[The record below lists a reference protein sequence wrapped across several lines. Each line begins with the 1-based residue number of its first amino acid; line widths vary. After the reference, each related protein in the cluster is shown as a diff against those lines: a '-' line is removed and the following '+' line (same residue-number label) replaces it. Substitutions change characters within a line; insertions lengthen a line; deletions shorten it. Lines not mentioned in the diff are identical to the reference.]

1 MLSAAGIG
9 AILAP
14 PTMGAAAFVIAE
26 FLKISY
32 LQVLLMAIV
41 PALLYY
47 LSVFLMI
54 EADSRRLGTRPAAV
68 AIAPLA
74 EVTRRGG
81 YHFISLFGIGVL
93 LVAGV
98 STFRAV
104 FWATLLA
111 IGLSFVRRDTALWP
125 RRLVA
130 ALDAG
135 GRGVLSV
142 AATTATAGIIVGV
155 VTLTGLGLKVAGL
168 IVALAGGHLVL
179 TVVYA
184 ALAVWLLGLAVP
196 VTASYIIAAVMV
208 APAMT
213 SVGVA
218 PLAAHMF
225 IFYYAVLSEVSPP
238 TALAPFAAA
247 ALTGGN
253 PFKTM
258 MLTWKYTLPAFLV
271 PFVFTLDP
279 RGMGVLLRGPAGDI
293 VRATATAALGVV
305 ALAAGFGGWMRRA
318 ATLPERVLAVAG
330 GALLFYPGRRRGCR
344 GRGDHGVRRDPP
356 CVADARHSLH
366 PRRDPILGRAEHRR
380 LGQSRPLRHV
390 ERVAAL
396 LDRVDLARGRQHVEE
411 QPQFGR
417 CAEGVSRALH
427 HEHRV
432 DDVRQ
437 VRHPDLLRLAGRV
450 QGIAEEHEAA
460 KSVPPR
466 AGRGVADVSGRGDV
480 GGHPAAER
488 LAADEEGQRGAGWIG
503 GHVTEDRPVA
513 RLQHRLRVGQLLAA
527 LGEREVE
534 RHHVQTASGEARW
547 RSPP

>member
-1 MLSAAGIG
+1 VLSAAGIG
-9 AILAP
+9 AIIVP
-14 PTMGAAAFVIAE
+14 PVMGAAAFLIAE
-26 FLKISY
+26 FLKIPY

-47 LSVFLMI
+47 LSAFLMI
-54 EADSRRLGTRPAAV
+54 EADSRRLGTRPAEDAV
-68 AIAPLA
+68 ASLA
-74 EVTRRGG
+74 DLTRRGG
-81 YHFISLFGIGVL
+81 YHFISLASVAAL

-111 IGLSFVRRDTALWP
+111 IGLSFARRDTALRP
-125 RRLVA
+125 RRLLA

-168 IVALAGGHLVL
+168 IVALAGGHLFL
-179 TVVYA
+179 TVLYA

-208 APAMT
+208 APALT

-218 PLAAHMF
+218 PVAAHMF

-271 PFVFTLDP
+271 PFAFTLDP
-279 RGMGVLLRGPAGDI
+279 RGLGILLRGPAIGI
-293 VRATATAALGVV
+293 VLATATAALGVA

-330 GALLFYPGRRRGCR
+330 GLLLFYPAGA
-344 GRGDHGVRRDPP
+344 
-356 CVADARHSLH
+356 ADAAGVT
-366 PRRDPILGRAEHRR
+366 ITAC
-380 LGQSRPLRHV
+380 
-390 ERVAAL
+390 AL
-396 LDRVDLARGRQHVEE
+396 
-411 QPQFGR
+411 
-417 CAEGVSRALH
+417 ALH
-427 HEHRV
+427 GWRT
-432 DDVRQ
+432 R
-437 VRHPDLLRLAGRV
+437 
-450 QGIAEEHEAA
+450 GI
-460 KSVPPR
+460 P
-466 AGRGVADVSGRGDV
+466 
-480 GGHPAAER
+480 
-488 LAADEEGQRGAGWIG
+488 
-503 GHVTEDRPVA
+503 
-513 RLQHRLRVGQLLAA
+513 
-527 LGEREVE
+527 
-534 RHHVQTASGEARW
+534 
-547 RSPP
+547 